1 MIPVLIAVA
10 EFIGIIIL
18 VVYSLADN
26 ERIYASIF
34 SAIIGSILSFILGY
48 QLLFGLIEG
57 EKYLD
62 VAAVTYQD
70 HPLGYFFIMV
80 GIGIAIMSFAI
91 VVDAVLKGKEKKA
104 RGLS

>member
-10 EFIGIIIL
+10 EFIGILCL
-18 VVYSLADN
+18 VIYSLADN

-34 SAIIGSILSFILGY
+34 SSILASILSFLLGY
-48 QLLFGLIEG
+48 QLLFRMIQSEFVDDLFF
-57 EKYLD
+57 
-62 VAAVTYQD
+62 QD
-70 HPLGYFFIMV
+70 APLGYVFIMV
-80 GIGIAIMSFAI
+80 GIMIAVLTLAV